1 MIDLCGTWDLRD
13 VAGEHQCT
21 VAFPG
26 DCLSALIDA
35 GILPDPYFGRNE
47 YDCRWPAERDWIAS
61 RSFEAVGDGPWLFRV
76 DGLDTVAEVRL
87 NGSLVLEAANSFRPH
102 SVDVSGWI
110 EQGRNDI
117 EILFKSNPK
126 AGQKIAAAQPYPVP
140 HTKNNPVAGGNML
153 RKVQC
158 DFGWD
163 WGPCLMPFGVLG
175 TIGLHGDDATDILSI
190 EVEQKHVNG
199 EVHLEVCTRFAEM
212 KDAKIPYRLFID
224 GMEVDRETINTN
236 AEAFDASSCFV
247 SDPELADA
255 KIKEPKFWWPAGQG
269 DQHLY
274 EIKVELGDQSKTVKV
289 ALRDINLIT
298 NDDETGSR
306 FAFEVN
312 GREIFAKGANWIPA
326 DALPSRITPEKTRDL
341 LQSAVDANMNM
352 IRVWGGGRYEP
363 DWFYEMCDELGLMV
377 WQDCMFSCN
386 LYPAD
391 EAFLDEVQEEVAY
404 QTARLNH
411 RVALW
416 CGDNELVGALT
427 WYEESIQNRD
437 RYLVAYDR
445 LNRTIADA
453 IPEGANW
460 WPSSPCPGHMDFG
473 DSWHDDSRGD
483 MHFWSVWHEGR
494 DFEHY
499 RDIKPRFCSEFG
511 FQSYTSMDVTKT
523 FASGN
528 DLNIASP
535 VMESHQKNVGGNA
548 RIAET
553 MFRYFRFPEGFENFV
568 YVSQVQQA
576 LAIKTAV
583 DYWRS
588 LRPHCMG
595 ALYWQLN
602 DVWPV
607 ASWASLDY
615 GGGWKLL
622 HHAAR
627 KFFAP
632 VSVVAIPDGDQVRFV
647 GLNDRPEPVQISA
660 RPMIVSCAG
669 KAVPQTPFGAE
680 IPANATIQL
689 GSIAI
694 EDWTHHSLLC
704 FEWSAGDESGF
715 DHVMLNPYKSLPLVD
730 AAIKV
735 STKTADTGWNVTLE
749 AHALALFVTA
759 EADIPGRFSANA
771 LTLLPDQPVTLQFT
785 PENPNAKPN
794 FSVRDLYSATYAQA
808 KSEAA

>member
-1 MIDLCGTWDLRD
+1 VIDLSGTWILRD
-13 VAGEHQCT
+13 VAGTHECP
-21 VAFPG
+21 VEFPG

-35 GILPDPYFGRNE
+35 GILADPYYGQNE
-47 YDCRWPAERDWIAS
+47 YECRWPAERDWTAS
-61 RSFEAVGDGPWLFRV
+61 RSFEANGRGPWLFRV

-87 NGSLVLEAANSFRPH
+87 NDHLVLEAANSFRPH
-102 SVDVSGWI
+102 STDVSAHMRDGKN
-110 EQGRNDI
+110 EI
-117 EILFKSNPK
+117 EILFKSNP
-126 AGQKIAAAQPYPVP
+126 AEGQRIAAAQPYPVP
-140 HTKNNPVAGGNML
+140 HTTNNPVAGGNML

-175 TIGLHGDDATDILSI
+175 EISIIEKSDVSIGNISVKQRHSASVVELEIEAELTGQTRSDLQTRFDIGG
-190 EVEQKHVNG
+190 EVEEGQMLAG
-199 EVHLEVCTRFAEM
+199 PDGLS
-212 KDAKIPYRLFID
+212 RLYGRI
-224 GMEVDRETINTN
+224 TLQN
-236 AEAFDASSCFV
+236 
-247 SDPELADA
+247 
-255 KIKEPKFWWPAGQG
+255 PKLWWPAGQG

-274 EIKVELGDQSKTVKV
+274 ELTVSVGDTSKTITL
-289 ALRDINLIT
+289 ALRDVNLIT
-298 NDDETGSR
+298 DEDETGSR

-352 IRVWGGGRYEP
+352 IRIWGGGRYEP
-363 DWFYEMCDELGLMV
+363 DWFYEICDELGLMV

-391 EAFLDEVQEEVAY
+391 EAFLHEVHEEVAY

-427 WYEESIQNRD
+427 WYDESIQNRD

-453 IPEGANW
+453 IPKGANW

-473 DSWHDDSRGD
+473 DAWHDDSRGD

-499 RDIKPRFCSEFG
+499 RDVKPRFCSEFG
-511 FQSYTSMDVTKT
+511 FQSYTSMDVIRT
-523 FASGN
+523 FAKGD

-568 YVSQVQQA
+568 YLSQVQQG
-576 LAIKTAV
+576 LAMKIAV
-583 DYWRS
+583 EYWRS

-607 ASWASLDY
+607 ASWSSLDY

-622 HHAAR
+622 HHMAR
-627 KFFAP
+627 NFFAP
-632 VSVVAIPDGDQVRFV
+632 ITVVGIPQGDQVRFV
-647 GLNDRPEPVQISA
+647 GLNDTDQAIS
-660 RPMIVSCAG
+660 VSLKPRIANMAG
-669 KAVPQTPFGAE
+669 ETQDMEAHRMEV
-680 IPANATIQL
+680 PANAATEICRVDIGEL
-689 GSIAI
+689 G
-694 EDWTHHSLLC
+694 EGELLC
-704 FEWSAGDESGF
+704 FAWDAEDKASGF
-715 DHVMLNPYKSLPLVD
+715 DHVMTAPYKTMPLVD
-730 AAIKV
+730 PRISMDV
-735 STKTADTGWNVTLE
+735 TPTDNTFEITLTAQ
-749 AHALALFVTA
+749 ALGLFVSVESDVA
-759 EADIPGRFSANA
+759 GRFSDNA
-771 LTLLPDQPVTLQFT
+771 LTLLPNQPATLIFTSKDGSAEQDTIPQFT
-785 PENPNAKPN
+785 LRN
-794 FSVRDLYSATYAQA
+794 LYSSTYAHA

>member
-1 MIDLCGTWDLRD
+1 MIDLSGIWALRD
-13 VAGEHQCT
+13 VSGEHLCPVT
-21 VAFPG
+21 FPG

-35 GILPDPYFGRNE
+35 DILPDPYDGMNE
-47 YDCRWPAERDWIAS
+47 YQCRWPSEREWIAS
-61 RSFEAVGDGPWLFRV
+61 RSFQASGEGPWLFRA

-87 NGSLVLEAANSFRPH
+87 NGALVLKAANSFRPH
-102 SVDVSGWI
+102 ATDVS
-110 EQGRNDI
+110 EFVKQGSNEI

-126 AGQKIAAAQPYPVP
+126 EGQAIAAQQPYPVP

-175 TIGLHGDDATDILSI
+175 DIYIVGQGDLSI
-190 EVEQKHVNG
+190 DSVFINQHHSAGEVELQI
-199 EVHLEVCTRFAEM
+199 EVDLSGQPVADTA
-212 KDAKIPYRLFID
+212 ASVQID
-224 GMEVDRETINTN
+224 GKECDLEFLNDCGNPKRLQGRLT
-236 AEAFDASSCFV
+236 
-247 SDPELADA
+247 L
-255 KIKEPKFWWPAGQG
+255 KEPQLWWPAGQG
-269 DQHLY
+269 PQHLY
-274 EIKVELGDQSKTVKV
+274 DFKVTIGKASKTFKL
-289 ALRDINLIT
+289 ALREIALIT
-298 NDDETGSR
+298 DEDAVGSR
-306 FAFEVN
+306 FAFAVN

-326 DALPSRITPEKTRDL
+326 DALPSRITPEKTRKL

-363 DWFYEMCDELGLMV
+363 NWFYEMCDELGLLV
-377 WQDCMFSCN
+377 WQDAMFSCN

-391 EAFLDEVQEEVAY
+391 DAFLEEVYSEVSY
-404 QTARLNH
+404 QARRLNH
-411 RVALW
+411 HVALW

-427 WYEESIQNRD
+427 WYEESRDNRD

-445 LNRTIADA
+445 LNRTIARA

-460 WPSSPCPGHMDFG
+460 WPSSPSPGHMDFG
-473 DSWHDDSRGD
+473 DAWHDDRRGD

-499 RDIKPRFCSEFG
+499 RDVKPRFCSEFG
-511 FQSYTSMDVTKT
+511 FQSYTSMPVIRT
-523 FASGN
+523 FASGA

-568 YVSQVQQA
+568 YLSQVQQA

-588 LRPHCMG
+588 IRPHCMG

-607 ASWASLDY
+607 ASWSSLDY

-622 HHAAR
+622 HYLAR
-627 KFFAP
+627 RFFAP
-632 VSVVAIPDGDQVRFV
+632 LSVVGIPDKDVVRFV
-647 GLNDRPEPVQISA
+647 ALNDETESREFQLETMISA
-660 RPMIVSCAG
+660 MSGLTRDHVRTAT
-669 KAVPQTPFGAE
+669 VVEPQTAKE
-680 IPANATIQL
+680 IAVVSQSEVQS
-689 GSIAI
+689 G
-694 EDWTHHSLLC
+694 EQLC
-704 FEWSAGDESGF
+704 FDWSSGDNGGF
-715 DHVMLNPYKSLPLVD
+715 EHVMVAPYKTLPLENPNLGLSVNGNE
-730 AAIKV
+730 I
-735 STKTADTGWNVTLE
+735 TI
-749 AHALALFVTA
+749 TA
-759 EADIPGRFSANA
+759 EALSLFVSVEADVPGRMTDNA
-771 LTLLPDQPVTLQFT
+771 LTLLPGRPRKLTFV
-785 PENPNAKPN
+785 PEQSGDIPN
-794 FSVRDLYSATYAQA
+794 FTIRDLYSATYPHSSQ
-808 KSEAA
+808 EAA